1 MFRLQRQP
9 RSSENSTLRRS
20 IHPKGVLI
28 YGKRTTY
35 RGYYP
40 VFLAILGAVNAFI
53 YTLQMLHL
61 LPTCIGPVAFYQ
73 FSLIGAILWGFL
85 TFIWLGVLGALMLVH
100 PQGWLFMVLIAGFD
114 LMYALLMMLGGSS
127 WEAMAPMII
136 VCSLE
141 LIYCFLPGTKKAFG
155 IPQ

>member
-1 MFRLQRQP
+1 MEKERP
-9 RSSENSTLRRS
+9 
-20 IHPKGVLI
+20 IGVTILA
-28 YGKRTTY
+28 
-35 RGYYP
+35 
-40 VFLAILGAVNAFI
+40 FLAILGAVNAFI

-61 LPTCIGPVAFYQ
+61 LPTYIGPVAFYQ

-85 TFIWLGVLGALMLVH
+85 AFIWLGVFGALMAVH

-114 LMYALLMMLGGSS
+114 LMYALLMVLGGSS

-136 VCSLE
+136 VCSLV

-155 IPQ
+155 IPG

>member
-1 MFRLQRQP
+1 
-9 RSSENSTLRRS
+9 
-20 IHPKGVLI
+20 
-28 YGKRTTY
+28 
-35 RGYYP
+35 
-40 VFLAILGAVNAFI
+40 
-53 YTLQMLHL
+53 MLHL
-61 LPTCIGPVAFYQ
+61 LPTYIGPIAFYQ

-85 TFIWLGVLGALMLVH
+85 AFIWLGVFGALWVVH

-114 LMYALLMMLGGSS
+114 LMYALICVLGGSS

-136 VCSLE
+136 ICSLV

>member
-1 MFRLQRQP
+1 MEKERP
-9 RSSENSTLRRS
+9 
-20 IHPKGVLI
+20 IGVTILA
-28 YGKRTTY
+28 
-35 RGYYP
+35 
-40 VFLAILGAVNAFI
+40 FLAILGAVNAFI

-61 LPTCIGPVAFYQ
+61 LPTYIGPVAFYQ

-85 TFIWLGVLGALMLVH
+85 AFIWLGVFGALMVVH

-114 LMYALLMMLGGSS
+114 LMYALIMVLGGSS

-136 VCSLE
+136 VCSLV